1 MSPSVINQREPA
13 GGQTSLGQTIPAVSG
28 GANSIHQP
36 AAGASRSS
44 SSTREAEV
52 RVVPIRTVVA
62 AIPASARRSPSDSS
76 RSSMGLFYPVL
87 ARVQHVMSGN
97 YNGARNS
104 QASDEHQPR
113 DQGTQQQTV
122 PESASQQQ
130 NIESQ
135 GRDGKCIQQPEK
147 HHIKDWF
154 TIIVQE
160 AKVILCQQ
168 R

>member
-1 MSPSVINQREPA
+1 MPPSVTNQREPV
-13 GGQTSLGQTIPAVSG
+13 GGQTPQGQTSPAISG
-28 GANSIHQP
+28 GGNSTHQP
-36 AAGASRSS
+36 APGASRGS

-62 AIPASARRSPSDSS
+62 AIPAAARRSPTDSS
-76 RSSMGLFYPVL
+76 RSSVGLFYPVL

-97 YNGARNS
+97 YNGARAS

-113 DQGTQQQTV
+113 GLGAQRQPV

-135 GRDGKCIQQPEK
+135 GRDGKCY
-147 HHIKDWF
+147 
-154 TIIVQE
+154 TTT
-160 AKVILCQQ
+160 
-168 R
+168 

>member
-1 MSPSVINQREPA
+1 MPPSAINQREPA
-13 GGQTSLGQTIPAVSG
+13 GGQTSHGQTSPALPSG
-28 GANSIHQP
+28 GNSTHQP
-36 AAGASRSS
+36 APGVSRSS

-62 AIPASARRSPSDSS
+62 AIPAAARRSPNDSS

-97 YNGARNS
+97 YNGARGS
-104 QASDEHQPR
+104 QVSDEHQPR
-113 DQGTQQQTV
+113 GLGTQRQPV

-135 GRDGKCIQQPEK
+135 GRDGKC
-147 HHIKDWF
+147 HR
-154 TIIVQE
+154 TI
-160 AKVILCQQ
+160 
-168 R
+168 